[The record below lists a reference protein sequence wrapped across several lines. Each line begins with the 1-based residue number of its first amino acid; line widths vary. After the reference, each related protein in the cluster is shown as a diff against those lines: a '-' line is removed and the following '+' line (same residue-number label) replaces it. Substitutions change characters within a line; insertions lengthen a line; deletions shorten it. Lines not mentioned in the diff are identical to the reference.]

1 MSASECSDFDI
12 RVTLKF
18 QFYRRNRPGGAAEK
32 QSIYK
37 FNLKQPNIEAW
48 MQIL

>member
-1 MSASECSDFDI
+1 MKSLVENFMSASECSDFDI

-18 QFYRRNRPGGAAEK
+18 QFYRRNRPEGAAEK

-37 FNLKQPNIEAW
+37 VQLETT
-48 MQIL
+48 